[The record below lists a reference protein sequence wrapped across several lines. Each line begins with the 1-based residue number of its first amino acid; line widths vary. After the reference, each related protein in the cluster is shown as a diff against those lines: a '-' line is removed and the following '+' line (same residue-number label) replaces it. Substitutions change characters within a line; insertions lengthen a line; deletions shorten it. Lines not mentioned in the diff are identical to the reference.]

1 MNQADAHAIAHR
13 FQEAPDDK
21 ARFRIL
27 AQFLTDLE
35 PTLSAADFAVV
46 TIMRDAIRKRL
57 STRER
62 T

>member
-1 MNQADAHAIAHR
+1 MDQTQAQAIADR
-13 FQEAPDDK
+13 FQQAPDDK

-35 PTLSAADFAVV
+35 PNLSAADFAVV
-46 TIMRDAIRKRL
+46 TILRNAIRKRL

-62 T
+62 R

>member
-1 MNQADAHAIAHR
+1 MNQAEAQAIAQR

-35 PTLSAADFAVV
+35 PNLSAGDFAVV

-57 STRER
+57 TARER
-62 T
+62 S

>member
-1 MNQADAHAIAHR
+1 MNQADAQAVANR

-35 PTLSAADFAVV
+35 PNLSATDFAIV
-46 TIMRDAIRKRL
+46 TTMRDAIRKRL
-57 STRER
+57 STRQPR
-62 T
+62 